1 MREQNP
7 AMLWACCRPSHFGD
21 WPHRTAGP
29 EQSENTSEDIKSCML
44 QCLVYAC
51 HVEPDILEPGVAA
64 LVKLL
69 QNMARDF
76 HGKPIPLPML
86 PP

>member
-1 MREQNP
+1 
-7 AMLWACCRPSHFGD
+7 
-21 WPHRTAGP
+21 
-29 EQSENTSEDIKSCML
+29 ML